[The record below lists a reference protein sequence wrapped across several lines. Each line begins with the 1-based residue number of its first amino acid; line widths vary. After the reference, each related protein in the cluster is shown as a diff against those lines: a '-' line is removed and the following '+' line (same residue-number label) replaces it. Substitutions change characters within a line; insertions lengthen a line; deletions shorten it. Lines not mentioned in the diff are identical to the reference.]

1 MCHEGNVTCVMREM
15 CVVIEMFVSLQTP
28 TIAVIG
34 SGGGFR
40 AMTVVVMEMCVSLQ
54 TPTIAVIGSGGGFR
68 AMTGFSGVFKAL
80 ADTGLLDCATYACG
94 LSGSSW

>member
-15 CVVIEMFVSLQTP
+15 C
-28 TIAVIG
+28 
-34 SGGGFR
+34 
-40 AMTVVVMEMCVSLQ
+40 VVMEMCVSLQ